1 MDSMKSKVRA
11 HRSPRQPSARVTPTP
26 LTPRSRAN
34 PRTLAPT
41 HPIHSAQIALALEA
55 DSVSV
60 VDESGDGQHVSI
72 AVVSSAF
79 ESKSSME
86 RQRMVYKAIWEE
98 LQEAVHAVDAMSCKT
113 PEEA

>member
-1 MDSMKSKVRA
+1 M
-11 HRSPRQPSARVTPTP
+11 
-26 LTPRSRAN
+26 
-34 PRTLAPT
+34 
-41 HPIHSAQIALALEA
+41 ALEA